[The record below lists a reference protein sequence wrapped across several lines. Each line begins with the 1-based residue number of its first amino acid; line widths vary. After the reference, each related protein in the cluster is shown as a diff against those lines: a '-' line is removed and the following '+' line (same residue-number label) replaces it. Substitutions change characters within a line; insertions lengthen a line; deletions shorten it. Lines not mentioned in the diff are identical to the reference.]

1 MFIRWFK
8 IMLLCDEETLCT
20 AVHGNAGYW
29 QLVGQ
34 TLHGLDSVME
44 KFTAGI
50 PEAFFLLPHEMSIA

>member
-1 MFIRWFK
+1 
-8 IMLLCDEETLCT
+8 MLLRDEETLCT

-34 TLHGLDSVME
+34 ILHGLDSVME

-50 PEAFFLLPHEMSIA
+50 PEDFFFITHEMSIA